1 MASSRHVTLLT
12 EPSFSYHR
20 TSRAQRGG
28 ERDGERQAGPK
39 RKSLP
44 AQPIKSRKGPDE
56 SLRTNTLVSTLS
68 NQRLLFNLTLFHS
81 THRKLKQDKGAHA
94 STKRVGTGRAL
105 FRLVRACGASLYT
118 TSMHRNTP
126 TKTLVPKTAQTT
138 TLYRGILGTSPG
150 VHKASVASNNRRSGG
165 GSYNSS
171 KSHST
176 RTVYDVP
183 RRLDASTPNP
193 RY

>member
-1 MASSRHVTLLT
+1 M
-12 EPSFSYHR
+12 E
-20 TSRAQRGG
+20 RG
-28 ERDGERQAGPK
+28 RQAPNVNRFQLNPSSPVKVLTKVCARTHLFPHSAINGSCSISPY
-39 RKSLP
+39 SILP
-44 AQPIKSRKGPDE
+44 IRNLNKIRGRTQAQNELEQGVLCSVWSEP
-56 SLRTNTLVSTLS
+56 
-68 NQRLLFNLTLFHS
+68 
-81 THRKLKQDKGAHA
+81 
-94 STKRVGTGRAL
+94 VGRH
-105 FRLVRACGASLYT
+105 YT